1 MANTGRTVATLL
13 IGAAVGAA
21 VGYILATDEETR
33 KESLSKVKEQLNDW
47 KEKVK
52 HKAEDLRDK
61 TEEFSEEKIFNS

>member
-33 KESLSKVKEQLNDW
+33 KESLAKVKDQLNDW
-47 KEKVK
+47 KDKVK
-52 HKAEDLRDK
+52 SKAEDLKEK
-61 TEEFSEEKIFNS
+61 TEEFSQENIFNT

>member
-33 KESLSKVKEQLNDW
+33 KESFAKVKDQLNDW

-52 HKAEDLRDK
+52 NKAEDLKGK
-61 TEEFSEEKIFNS
+61 TEEFSEEHIFNS